1 MLNRGDYRIRNSKKT
16 QDDIDL
22 DFEEHLK
29 ISTHIQAPKRQN
41 SAALVRRHNESSQ
54 NSRIKESR
62 VGSGFGSGI
71 GSRVGRVLRMS
82 KTAKDK
88 NVVTDIEFNNV
99 RWISIVSAYD
109 SKRLRHVTVSKQS
122 C

>member
-1 MLNRGDYRIRNSKKT
+1 MR
-16 QDDIDL
+16 
-22 DFEEHLK
+22 
-29 ISTHIQAPKRQN
+29 
-41 SAALVRRHNESSQ
+41 ESSQ

-62 VGSGFGSGI
+62 NNDNRLPEHRLKESRTNSGFGSI
-71 GSRVGRVLRMS
+71 VNSRCARVIRKS
-82 KTAKDK
+82 RNEKDK